1 MVSAKAFA
9 TPIGMFVRVSA
20 IVFAAQGLLG
30 ILPRPET
37 RPRLKAN
44 KEDL

>member
-1 MVSAKAFA
+1 MASAKAIS
-9 TPIGMFVRVSA
+9 TSMGLFVRASA
-20 IVFAAQGLLG
+20 IIFAAHGLLG
-30 ILPRPET
+30 ILPGRET